1 MLTGQLSCLPYK
13 DVETVDCTTIL
24 PLIVICGDSA
34 DWTTILPLIE
44 IRGDSADWTTILP
57 LIEICGDS
65 ADWTT
70 ILPLIVLVICGDIVL
85 TGQLS
90 CLL

>member
-24 PLIVICGDSA
+24 PLIVICGDS
-34 DWTTILPLIE
+34 T
-44 IRGDSADWTTILP
+44 DWTTILP